1 MKDQELVPRESFEGA
16 FRRWWVIVLLT
27 VVGGLVGWTIHF
39 LRPPVYEATAYLT
52 VNMDFQKVK
61 LTQIEE
67 DFAFNSS
74 EAIGSSI
81 DVLNQVVMQAQADG
95 IPVDFNQ
102 LSESISLERKQSVW
116 EFHVRNR
123 SPEIAADLANFWVEK
138 AFQALNAALEHAI
151 RADQIQDQ
159 IKSISLYQFTSGS
172 PELDPELQATLSGL
186 SAELLQEKQLSQ
198 GVISVM
204 KYSLTGSAAIPTSP
218 VLYNLAN
225 LVLAGATI
233 GFIISLWV
241 VSRRKVMS
249 SG

>member
-1 MKDQELVPRESFEGA
+1 MKDQEFILRESFESA
-16 FRRWWVIVLLT
+16 FRRWWIIVLLT
-27 VVGGLVGWTIHF
+27 VVGGVAGWTIHF
-39 LRPPVYEATAYLT
+39 LRPPVYEAAAFLT

-67 DFAFNSS
+67 DFVFNSS
-74 EAIGSSI
+74 EAIGRSS
-81 DVLNQVVMQAQADG
+81 DVMNQVVIQAQADG
-95 IPVDFNQ
+95 IPIDFNQ

-123 SPEIAADLANFWVEK
+123 DAETAAKLANLWADK

-159 IKSISLYQFTSGS
+159 IKNISLYQFASGS
-172 PELDPELQATLSGL
+172 PGLSPELQTTLSNL
-186 SAELLQEKQLSQ
+186 SVELLQEKQLSQ

-204 KYSLTGSAAIPTSP
+204 KYSITGSAAIPTRP

-233 GFIISLWV
+233 GFIISLWA

>member
-1 MKDQELVPRESFEGA
+1 MKAHFAAGGL
-16 FRRWWVIVLLT
+16 IVLLT
-27 VVGGLVGWTIHF
+27 VVGGLVGWAFHF
-39 LRPPVYEATAYLT
+39 FRPPVYEATAFLT
-52 VNMDFQKVK
+52 VNMDFQKVN

-74 EAIGSSI
+74 EAIGTSV
-81 DVLNQVVMQAQADG
+81 DVMNQVVTQAQAEG
-95 IPVDFNQ
+95 ILIDYNQ
-102 LSESISLERKQSVW
+102 LLESISLERKQSVW

-123 SPEIAADLANFWVEK
+123 NPEIAARLANLWAET

-159 IKSISLYQFTSGS
+159 IKSLSLYQFTSGS
-172 PELDPELQATLSGL
+172 PGLSPDLQTTLSSL
-186 SAELLQEKQLSQ
+186 SADLLQEKQLSQ
-198 GVISVM
+198 GVIAVM
-204 KYSLTGSAAIPTSP
+204 KYSLTGSAVIPTRP

-225 LVLAGATI
+225 LVLAGAAI

>member
-1 MKDQELVPRESFEGA
+1 MKDTELILRESFEGA

-27 VVGGLVGWTIHF
+27 VLGGLAGWTIHF
-39 LRPPVYEATAYLT
+39 FRPPVYEAAAFLT

-67 DFAFNSS
+67 DFVFNSS
-74 EAIGSSI
+74 EAIASSV
-81 DVLNQVVMQAQADG
+81 DVMNQVVMQAQADG
-95 IPVDFNQ
+95 TPMDFNQ
-102 LSESISLERKQSVW
+102 LLESISLERKQSVW
-116 EFHVRNR
+116 EFHIRNR
-123 SPEIAADLANFWVEK
+123 DPETAAKLANIWTEK
-138 AFQALNAALEHAI
+138 AFQALTAALEHAV

-172 PELDPELQATLSGL
+172 PELSPDLQTTLSNL
-186 SAELLQEKQLSQ
+186 STELLQEKQLSQ

-204 KYSLTGSAAIPTSP
+204 KYSLTGPATIPTQP

-233 GFIISLWV
+233 GFVISLWV
-241 VSRRKVMS
+241 VSQRKVMS
-249 SG
+249 SD